1 MDDKPSITSGKSI
14 IVKNN
19 KIESIVESIEEFE
32 SSDANFV
39 DVGGKAIVPGFIDA
53 HNHLIW
59 SGDRFNE
66 HNLRTVSYT
75 HLTLPTTMLV

>member
-1 MDDKPSITSGKSI
+1 MRTIFHNIGSLQTMDDKPSITSGKSI

-39 DVGGKAIVPGFIDA
+39 DVGGKAIVPGLS
-53 HNHLIW
+53 LI
-59 SGDRFNE
+59 
-66 HNLRTVSYT
+66 HI
-75 HLTLPTTMLV
+75 